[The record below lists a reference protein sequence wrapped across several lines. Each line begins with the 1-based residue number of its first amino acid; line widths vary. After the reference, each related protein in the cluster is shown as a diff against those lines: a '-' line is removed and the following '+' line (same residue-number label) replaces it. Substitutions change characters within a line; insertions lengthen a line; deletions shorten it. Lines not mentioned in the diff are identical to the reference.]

1 MLVQAVAVTQAVIF
15 SRRFVVAAL
24 RQTPCRLRVVVC
36 IDKRL
41 LVEIIICFYAAKP
54 VSVGQGFLA
63 GRDVE
68 RISPK
73 VGTAGQFAG

>member
-1 MLVQAVAVTQAVIF
+1 M
-15 SRRFVVAAL
+15 
-24 RQTPCRLRVVVC
+24 CVVVG

-54 VSVGQGFLA
+54 VAVGQRFLA

-68 RISPK
+68 R
-73 VGTAGQFAG
+73 VGPEVGSAGQFAG